1 MTRIAFRSTCAMV
14 SAAAALLVAA
24 CHKAPPPAPA
34 PTPAPAPAPDNSAA
48 EARARAAAAALV
60 DSIARAEAARTTT
73 RRPARTPPAAPAKP
87 PLPRP
92 RARRSP
98 PRSRASIIDK
108 DALRADAQAALDAK
122 IPVLKEQTALHIRID
137 GNADDRG
144 SDEYNLALGQRRSA
158 TAKRYL
164 EARGI
169 DASRIEVVSFGKERP
184 ACKDENEGCWQQ
196 NRRDGFSV
204 TSGAGAG
211 GSSNR

>member
-1 MTRIAFRSTCAMV
+1 MV
-14 SAAAALLVAA
+14 AAAALRGAA
-24 CHKAPPPAPA
+24 CHQAPPPPPAPA
-34 PTPAPAPAPDNSAA
+34 PAPAPAPDNSAA
-48 EARARAAAAALV
+48 EARARAAAAARA
-60 DSIARAEAARTTT
+60 DSIARADAAR
-73 RRPARTPPAAPAKP
+73 RDAPPPVRKPHAAPVR
-87 PLPRP
+87 PLPPP
-92 RARRSP
+92 RARP
-98 PRSRASIIDK
+98 LGTAAIYFDLDK
-108 DALRADAQAALDAK
+108 DALRADAQQALDAK

-164 EARGI
+164 EAQGI
-169 DASRIEVVSFGKERP
+169 DASRIEVVSFGKEHP
-184 ACKDENEGCWQQ
+184 ACKDENEPCWQQ